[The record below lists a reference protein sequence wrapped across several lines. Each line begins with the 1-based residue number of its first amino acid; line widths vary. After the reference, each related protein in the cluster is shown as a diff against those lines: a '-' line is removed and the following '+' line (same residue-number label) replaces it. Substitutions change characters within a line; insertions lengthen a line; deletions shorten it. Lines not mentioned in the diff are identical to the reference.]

1 MGTTYLGLDEAKAK
15 KVADRLNDLLAAYQV
30 YYMNLRGYHWNL
42 KGEKFFEMHEK
53 FEAFYDDAK
62 MRIDEVAERVVT
74 VGFMPDH
81 TYSTFLEKSDIKEHP
96 NVTDPAEAVKMILKG
111 IRKLVEIERDI
122 LKLGEEAGDEGTV
135 DMMGS
140 YINENEKLAWML
152 NAYLS

>member
-15 KVADRLNDLLAAYQV
+15 KVADRVNDLLAAYQV
-30 YYMNLRGYHWNL
+30 HYMNLRGYHWNL
-42 KGEKFFEMHEK
+42 KGDRFFEMHAK
-53 FEAFYDDAK
+53 FEELYDDAK
-62 MRIDEVAERVVT
+62 LRIDEVAERVVT
-74 VGFMPDH
+74 LGFTPDH
-81 TYSTFLEKSDIKEHP
+81 TYSVFLEKSDIKEHP
-96 NVTDPAEAVKMILKG
+96 NVTAPAEGVKLILEA
-111 IRKLVEIERDI
+111 IRKLVGIEREV